1 MSDFTKYDID
11 LDGNGYC
18 LKPGSYSKK
27 IIPFFADQQFQG
39 EPSLADSSIYKFFS
53 QTDWTGGR
61 NKEQLITPNVFK
73 DSYNID
79 INRKGGEVRLARQ
92 FSGNRLTGNS
102 NLATTASSAVITS
115 SGSTFQTAL
124 VLPGDAVRIYSGT
137 DVGNYT
143 VLTVDSETQITL
155 TATLTA
161 TGTNISFS
169 IYQDHPIMPF
179 TTTAEILDSSETEI
193 DLTLSTGIP
202 SSGTI
207 RIEGEEITY
216 TGNATNT
223 LTGCT
228 RGANGT
234 NAAAHSTGVNAE
246 YVSPIVKQLNFN
258 NLFIACVGK
267 FIFTSADASAWT
279 LRYTTAANIID
290 AVVCAGVLIVSCGT
304 SGFYWSR
311 TGTGTWAGTDGGN
324 QATNANYLCSYEVGG
339 TEYLMIAY
347 GSVFSRATFTTGGPG
362 SWSVTV
368 IKTLSVD
375 ETNFLLKPVV
385 FRGFVYVWCNRGSQ
399 TLGRADLYIY
409 DSTNFTRYLYDQAY
423 PKAVNMIARE
433 NELIFAED
441 QITGIAIKSFNG
453 STVKSLGIIESV
465 PGGTMWGTVQ
475 YNTTQYGAGSELIT
489 SPFEGAEW
497 EDRFIFS
504 IKSTSAQNYIYTYEG
519 QGDDG
524 EGVFSR
530 INLLDSLGSNY
541 TSFSSFQ
548 KTVWIGDTKGKLR
561 KLQNDYIFSGVLTS
575 SELDMN
581 LPNLKKLF
589 VDFQILHR
597 SLPTNCTITVDFS
610 SGDGNFYSAT
620 AKSETGG
627 TGSLSSEFNFAN
639 TAIPAIANGLVTE
652 KITYKITIKG
662 IPNDTPI
669 IRDINIR
676 YLVQPDKKH
685 RWTMT
690 IPCLDNI
697 VLRDDTDNGFTGAF
711 LIDQLEATLA
721 KKTSITL
728 IDIDQV
734 SNTVLVDRNY
744 HKQSWI
750 ETDSG
755 LENGLFTISLLE
767 T

>member
-1 MSDFTKYDID
+1 MSDFTKYDCDI
-11 LDGNGYC
+11 DGNGYMI
-18 LKPGSYSKK
+18 KPGSYSKK

-79 INRKGGEVRLARQ
+79 INRKGGEIRLARQ
-92 FSGNRLTGNS
+92 FSGNRLTGNTD
-102 NLATTASSAVITS
+102 LATTASSAVITS
-115 SGSTFQTAL
+115 AASNFTTAGII
-124 VLPGDAVRIYSGT
+124 PGDILRIYSGT
-137 DVGNYT
+137 DVGSYVVKT
-143 VLTVDSETQITL
+143 KDSATQITL
-155 TATLTA
+155 TTTLTA

-169 IYQDHPIMPF
+169 IYQDHPIIPF
-179 TTTAEILDSSETEI
+179 TTTAEVLDASETEI
-193 DLTLSTGIP
+193 DLTSATGLP
-202 SSGTI
+202 TAGTV
-207 RIEGEEITY
+207 RIEGEEVTY
-216 TGNATNT
+216 TGITTNT

-228 RGANGT
+228 RGANST
-234 NAAAHSTGVNAE
+234 YAAAHSTGVNAE
-246 YVSPIVKQLNFN
+246 YVSSVTKQLNFN
-258 NLFIACVGK
+258 NLFIACIGR
-267 FIFTSADASAWT
+267 FIFTSADASTWV
-279 LRYTTAANIID
+279 LRYTTAANILD
-290 AVVCAGVLIVSCGT
+290 AVVCAGVLVVSCGT

-311 TGTGTWAGTDGGN
+311 TATGSWTGTDGGN

-339 TEYLMIAY
+339 VEYLMISY

-362 SWSVTV
+362 SWSVTI

-375 ETNFLLKPVV
+375 ETNFLLKPVA
-385 FRGFVYVWCNRGSQ
+385 FRGFVYIWCNRGSS
-399 TLGRADLYIY
+399 TLGRSDLYIY
-409 DSTNFTRYLYDQAY
+409 DSTNFNRYLFDQAY
-423 PKAVNMIARE
+423 PKASNMIARE

-441 QITGIAIKSFNG
+441 QTNGIAIKSFNG
-453 STVKSLGIIESV
+453 STIKSLGILESTA
-465 PGGTMWGTVQ
+465 GGTMWGTVQ
-475 YNTTQYGAGSELIT
+475 YNTTQYGAGSELLT
-489 SPFEGAEW
+489 SPFDGIDW

-504 IKSTSAQNYIYTYEG
+504 IKSTSTQNYVYTYEG

-530 INLLDSLGSNY
+530 MNLLDSLGSNY

-548 KTVWIGDTKGKLR
+548 KTVWIGDTKGRLR
-561 KLQNDYIFSGVLTS
+561 KLQNDYVFSGILTS

-597 SLPTNCTITVDFS
+597 SLPTNCSITVEFA
-610 SGDGNFYSAT
+610 SGDGNYYSAT
-620 AKSETGG
+620 AKAGTGG
-627 TGSLSSEFNFAN
+627 TGSLISEFTFLNSS
-639 TAIPAIANGLVTE
+639 IPAIANGLVTE
-652 KITYKITIKG
+652 KLTYRITIKG
-662 IPNDTPI
+662 IPNNTPV

-676 YLVQPDKKH
+676 YFVQPDKKH

-697 VLRDDTDNGFTGAF
+697 VLRDNTDNGLTGAQ
-711 LIDQLEATLA
+711 LLDQLETTLA
-721 KKTSITL
+721 KKTNITFL
-728 IDIDQV
+728 DIDQS
-734 SNTVLVDRNY
+734 SNMVLVDRNY
-744 HKQSWI
+744 HKQNWI

-755 LENGLFTISLLE
+755 LENGLITISLLE